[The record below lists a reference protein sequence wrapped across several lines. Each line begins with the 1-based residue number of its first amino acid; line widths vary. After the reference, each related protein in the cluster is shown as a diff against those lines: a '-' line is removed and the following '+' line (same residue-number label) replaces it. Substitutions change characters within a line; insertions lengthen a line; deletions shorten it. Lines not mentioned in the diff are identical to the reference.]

1 MKKLLLSLVAVVA
14 ISSSAFALNLDLS
27 ANNHN
32 DSSYGS
38 VGVSDAA
45 WAASVGFNNTKT
57 EDDDSEVT
65 ATNIAIQVNGINALD
80 SNLDLTYGVKY
91 TLTSGE
97 TEAANGS
104 KSKEHDGTNTLGL
117 FVGLK
122 TALTDSLSLTANY
135 FPYQVKTVKS
145 KTGATTTETKTTS
158 LGGAVQVRA
167 TYALPL

>member
-1 MKKLLLSLVAVVA
+1 MQ

-27 ANNHN
+27 ANTQNGA
-32 DSSYGS
+32 SYGS
-38 VGVSDAA
+38 VGVSDTA
-45 WAASVGFNNTKT
+45 WAASVGFNNSKVENADDT
-57 EDDDSEVT
+57 EDT

-97 TEAANGS
+97 DEAIVNNTKTTS
-104 KSKEHDGTNTLGL
+104 EHDGTNTLGL
-117 FVGLK
+117 FVGVK

-135 FPYQVKTVKS
+135 FPYQVQTIKTKGS
-145 KTGATTTETKTTS
+145 DDETKTTS

-167 TYALPL
+167 TYSLPL